1 MLRNLEQ
8 RTSPCGFSENAERSA
23 RAGARNGDRVK
34 KKKRSKSVAVIDG
47 PNLNLL
53 GAREPEI
60 YGRTTLRDVDA
71 AIRRLC
77 DELDC
82 KVSIEQHNAE
92 GDMIDAIHKAAARGS
107 GIVINPGAYTHY
119 SYALRDAL
127 AAVSVPKVEAH
138 LSNTHA
144 REGFRRRSVIA
155 PVVDGTVGG
164 FGVNS
169 YLLAVRAVVAL
180 LDEIRA

>member
-1 MLRNLEQ
+1 
-8 RTSPCGFSENAERSA
+8 
-23 RAGARNGDRVK
+23 
-34 KKKRSKSVAVIDG
+34 VIHG

-53 GAREPEI
+53 GAREPDI

-71 AIRRLC
+71 SIRRLC

-82 KVSIEQHNAE
+82 KVSIEQHNGE
-92 GDMIDAIHKAAARGS
+92 GELIDAIHKAAARGS

-127 AAVSVPKVEAH
+127 AAVAVPKVEAH
-138 LSNTHA
+138 LTNTHA
-144 REGFRRRSVIA
+144 RERFRRRSVIA
-155 PVVDGTVGG
+155 PAVDGTVGG

-169 YLLAVRAVVAL
+169 YLLAIRAVVAL
-180 LDEIRA
+180 LDEIEA